1 MSDRQHYLT
10 RVARGFSYDFAQHG
24 ITMPFSGLCCE

>member
-10 RVARGFSYDFAQHG
+10 RVARGFSYDFARNG
-24 ITMPFSGLCCE
+24 ITLPFFKFR